1 MLNGVVDVLVY
12 LHGKNLAHGHIK
24 PSNILAIGDLLKLS
38 SDTIQP
44 AGEVREMRRER
55 TAYDAPELPASPHT
69 PAADIWSL
77 GVTLVEALAQQP
89 AVLPFDELSD
99 PVIPP
104 TVRDPFFAIARHALR
119 RDPKRRW
126 TSAQVAERLNPA
138 GVAAKAAAASANAP
152 AASVAPASPATAA
165 PVPVSVSAPPVSPL
179 KVPLSKEP
187 AIPLAKLPPA
197 PAAQP
202 RAARPAVRT
211 APSASRQ
218 AVVLPNYVVPL
229 FAAVLVLIA
238 IIALPKILRH
248 REESAANTVESSVPP
263 SSTGAPAA
271 GTSASASRVEPPAKQ
286 PPPSEAAPKDVE
298 HSTAPEHPAQ
308 TPARPLLETPAPA
321 PEPAVLRSSEAVPLP
336 TPKNSSSSLDRGEA
350 LDQILPQPSVKALAT
365 IEGTVRVGV
374 KVQVDAAGNV
384 SEVALDTP
392 GPSKYFADLSLE
404 AARGWVFS
412 SPEVDGLSVA
422 SEWLIHFDFTQSGV
436 RAFPKQVVP

>member
-1 MLNGVVDVLVY
+1 
-12 LHGKNLAHGHIK
+12 
-24 PSNILAIGDLLKLS
+24 
-38 SDTIQP
+38 
-44 AGEVREMRRER
+44 
-55 TAYDAPELPASPHT
+55 
-69 PAADIWSL
+69 
-77 GVTLVEALAQQP
+77 VEALTQQP
-89 AVLPFDELSD
+89 AVLPFDEQSD

-126 TSAQVAERLNPA
+126 TSAQIAERLNPA
-138 GVAAKAAAASANAP
+138 AAAAKAAAAGASADAP
-152 AASVAPASPATAA
+152 AASAAPASPATAA
-165 PVPVSVSAPPVSPL
+165 PVPVSAPPVSPL
-179 KVPLSKEP
+179 EVPLSKEP

-202 RAARPAVRT
+202 RAARPPIRT

-271 GTSASASRVEPPAKQ
+271 GTSASASRVEPPAKHLA
-286 PPPSEAAPKDVE
+286 PSEGAPKDVE
-298 HSTAPEHPAQ
+298 QSTAPEHPAQ
-308 TPARPLLETPAPA
+308 VPAQPLLETPAPA
-321 PEPAVLRSSEAVPLP
+321 PEAAVLRSSEAVPLP
-336 TPKNSSSSLDRGEA
+336 APKNSNSSLDRGEA
-350 LDQILPQPSVKALAT
+350 LDQILPEPSPKALAT

-374 KVQVDAAGNV
+374 KVRVDAAGNV
-384 SEVALDTP
+384 SEATLDTP
-392 GPSKYFADLSLE
+392 GPSNYFADLSLK

-412 SPEVDGLSVA
+412 SPEADGLSVP
-422 SEWLIHFDFTQSGV
+422 SEWLIHFDFTQTGV
-436 RAFPKQVVP
+436 KAFAHQTKP